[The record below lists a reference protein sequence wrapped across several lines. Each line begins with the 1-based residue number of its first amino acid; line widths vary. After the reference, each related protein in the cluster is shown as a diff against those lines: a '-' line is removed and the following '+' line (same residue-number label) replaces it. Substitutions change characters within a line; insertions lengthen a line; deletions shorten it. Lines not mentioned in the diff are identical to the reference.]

1 MEILIKAGQLLLALS
16 ILVTLHELGHYWA
29 ARLFK
34 IRVEK
39 FYLFFDFLF
48 PLPSVMKFSIFKK
61 KIKDTEWGIGWFPM
75 GGYVQIAGMMDESM
89 DKETLAQEPKPDEF
103 RSKPAWQR
111 LIVMLGGV
119 LVNFFLGIFI
129 YCMIMWIWGEK
140 YLPNSSLKHGLYADT
155 LAQSIGL
162 RNGDMILKA
171 DNDTLVNYLDI
182 VPTIGINQAKTL
194 LVKRG
199 DSTFTL
205 PIPAGFHGKLTASQ
219 GEGFIDFR
227 REFIVLDINGGAA
240 TAAAKAGMKKGD
252 HVIAINGQS
261 AQYYDEVRNF
271 LNTHKNQSAQFTVS
285 RKDGS
290 QAVLKVDIPENGKL
304 GVALDI
310 MDQFELKTRNYGFFG
325 AIPAGTS
332 KAFTTLGN
340 YVKGLNLLIK
350 GLFGKS
356 EVKASDS
363 VGGFISIGNLFPS
376 VWNWELFWNMT
387 AVLSL
392 ILAVMNLLPI
402 PALDGGHVIFNL
414 WEIIT
419 RRKPSDKVL
428 EYAQYV
434 GMILLLA
441 LMVYVNANDIY
452 KFVIV
457 KWLH

>member
-240 TAAAKAGMKKGD
+240 
-252 HVIAINGQS
+252 VS
-261 AQYYDEVRNF
+261 Y
-271 LNTHKNQSAQFTVS
+271 THLRAHET
-285 RKDGS
+285 G
-290 QAVLKVDIPENGKL
+290 
-304 GVALDI
+304 
-310 MDQFELKTRNYGFFG
+310 
-325 AIPAGTS
+325 
-332 KAFTTLGN
+332 
-340 YVKGLNLLIK
+340 
-350 GLFGKS
+350 
-356 EVKASDS
+356 
-363 VGGFISIGNLFPS
+363 
-376 VWNWELFWNMT
+376 
-387 AVLSL
+387 
-392 ILAVMNLLPI
+392 
-402 PALDGGHVIFNL
+402 
-414 WEIIT
+414 
-419 RRKPSDKVL
+419 
-428 EYAQYV
+428 
-434 GMILLLA
+434 
-441 LMVYVNANDIY
+441 
-452 KFVIV
+452 
-457 KWLH
+457 